1 MKINAKKDKF
11 MPTIIL
17 DITLEIFFLIPTIL
31 VFFLALDIKIELLGI
46 IISLFIL
53 SVPNVFLIG
62 NIVTGIK
69 YYKGISIVIEEDTL
83 YLNLLL
89 PSKNISKKD
98 KVYNPYKLITIPSNK
113 FKCGAYIPKKYSGI
127 SLTQRRALLMHSKSW
142 TMNAPAVTES
152 PTHSRVF

>member
-89 PSKNISKKD
+89 PSKNISKKI
-98 KVYNPYKLITIPSNK
+98 KYITHINLSLYQVINLNVEHIFLKNIKLI
-113 FKCGAYIPKKYSGI
+113 
-127 SLTQRRALLMHSKSW
+127 
-142 TMNAPAVTES
+142 
-152 PTHSRVF
+152 

>member
-62 NIVTGIK
+62 NIVIGIK

-98 KVYNPYKLITIPSNK
+98 KVYNIIK
-113 FKCGAYIPKKYSGI
+113 
-127 SLTQRRALLMHSKSW
+127 
-142 TMNAPAVTES
+142 
-152 PTHSRVF
+152 